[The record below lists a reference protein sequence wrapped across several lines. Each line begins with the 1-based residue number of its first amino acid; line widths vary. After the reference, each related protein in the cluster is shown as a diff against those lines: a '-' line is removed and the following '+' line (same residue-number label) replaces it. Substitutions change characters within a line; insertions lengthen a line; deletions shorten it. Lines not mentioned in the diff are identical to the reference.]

1 MHSEQTTNCP
11 DFSRLRRA
19 LLLGLCLAGT
29 VRHAA
34 AAGELLTVLFPDIG
48 EPYRKVFNEIVQ
60 GIEEYP
66 GVRVQAIAVGSGTDL
81 GELQAALKRSG
92 PRAVIA
98 LGRQG
103 LKAAGGLDPG
113 IVVAGGI
120 ASAPDT
126 ERWRGISL
134 APDPALL
141 FAQLRTLVP
150 GARRVF
156 AVFNPQQ
163 SAAMMRLAREAARSQ
178 GLELNGLEAVDLA
191 SAVRRYESA
200 FASADGRR
208 DAVWLPQD
216 SVAADEGTV
225 LPLVLRESWERG
237 VPLFSSSMLHV
248 KKGVLFALY
257 PNNVGLGRDLAA
269 LALGSEPRAP
279 GLTPLRAVRLAFNI
293 RTASHIGLHVDAE
306 QQRSFSAVFP

>member
-1 MHSEQTTNCP
+1 MQPEQTTICP
-11 DFSRLRRA
+11 DVSRLRRA

-29 VRHAA
+29 VRPAV

-81 GELQAALKRSG
+81 GELQASLKRSG
-92 PRAVIA
+92 ARAVIA

-150 GARRVF
+150 GVRRVF

-163 SAAMMRLAREAARSQ
+163 SAAVMRLAREAARSQ
-178 GLELNGLEAVDLA
+178 GLELNGLEAADLA

-200 FASADGRR
+200 FAGADGRR

-216 SVAADEGTV
+216 SVAADESTV

-269 LALGSEPRAP
+269 LALGPEPRTP
-279 GLTPLRAVRLAFNI
+279 GLVPLRAVRLAFNI
-293 RTASHIGLHVDAE
+293 RTASHIGLRVDAE

>member
-1 MHSEQTTNCP
+1 MQPEQTTICP
-11 DFSRLRRA
+11 DVSRLRRA

-29 VRHAA
+29 VRPAV

-66 GVRVQAIAVGSGTDL
+66 GVRVQAIAVGSATDL
-81 GELQAALKRSG
+81 GELQASLKRSG
-92 PRAVIA
+92 ARAVIA

-103 LKAAGGLDPG
+103 LKAAGGLDPAM
-113 IVVAGGI
+113 VVAGGI

-150 GARRVF
+150 GVRRVF

-163 SAAMMRLAREAARSQ
+163 SAAVMRLAREAARSL
-178 GLELNGLEAVDLA
+178 GLELNGLEAADLA

-200 FASADGRR
+200 FAGADGRR

-216 SVAADEGTV
+216 SVAADESTV

-269 LALGSEPRAP
+269 LALGPEPRTA
-279 GLTPLRAVRLAFNI
+279 GLAPLRAVRLAFNI
-293 RTASHIGLHVDAE
+293 RTASHIGLRVDAE